1 MAFTKLVLSAIVLVL
16 SLLAT
21 VSNAAFAITG
31 PTGGVHPRLEVRQL
45 YRERPNQFNL
55 YLLALRQFQGNKQ
68 TYITS
73 WYQIGGIHGSPQT
86 AWDGVGQSGPGVGYC
101 THSSNL
107 FPCWHRPYLA
117 LFEQKLQQAAVYV
130 AEQFP
135 AGPTRQ
141 MYLSLA
147 RTIRMPYWD
156 WAAAPIQGLPTLPL
170 IVSSKYATVHTP
182 TGDQTIIN
190 PLFRYDF
197 HPHPNGPST
206 FSPYGAPFTSW
217 GVTLRYPTSTAA
229 HAISQNKLAQSTLDN
244 NRISQRQ
251 SLYNWFTLC
260 PRYDQISNDQPAGS
274 SSSCHISLES
284 LHNNI
289 HVWIGGPNNG
299 HMTIVPVS
307 AFDPTFMLH
316 HA

>member
-1 MAFTKLVLSAIVLVL
+1 MAVKRCLSAALTVLSIFTNL
-16 SLLAT
+16 SD
-21 VSNAAFAITG
+21 AAFAITG
-31 PTGGVHPRLEVRQL
+31 ATGGVQPRLEIRQMF
-45 YRERPNQFNL
+45 RDNPTQWNL
-55 YLLALRQFQGNKQ
+55 YLLALRQFQGNQ
-68 TYITS
+68 PSYITS

-86 AWDGVGQSGPGVGYC
+86 AWDGVQQSGPGVGYC

-117 LFEQKLQQAAVYV
+117 LFEQKLQQAALYV
-130 AEQFP
+130 ANQFP
-135 AGPTRQ
+135 AGNTRDS
-141 MYLSLA
+141 YLNA
-147 RTIRMPYWD
+147 ANTMRMPYWD
-156 WAAAPIQGLPTLPL
+156 WAAAPASGLPTLPL
-170 IVSSKYATVHTP
+170 VVSQKYVTVHTP

-197 HPHPNGPST
+197 HPVPNSPDA
-206 FSPYGAPFTSW
+206 FSPYGAPFSQW
-217 GVTLRYPTSTAA
+217 AVTFRYPTTTQPGAV
-229 HAISQNKLAQSTLDN
+229 SQNNLAQNTLDN

-260 PRYDQISNDQPAGS
+260 PNYDQISNDQPAGS

-289 HVWIGGPNNG
+289 HVWIGGPNYG